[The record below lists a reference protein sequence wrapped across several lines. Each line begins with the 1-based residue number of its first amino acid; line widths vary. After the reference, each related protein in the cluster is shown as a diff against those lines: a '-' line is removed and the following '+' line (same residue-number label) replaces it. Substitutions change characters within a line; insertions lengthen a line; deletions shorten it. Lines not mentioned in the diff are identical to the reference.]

1 METGSITQYVD
12 VAQLVLYLFW
22 VFFFALVA
30 YLTIE
35 GKREGFPLESS
46 DLRGG
51 KGRQEIGLLPIPS
64 PKVFRTKFMGD
75 FTAPHSR
82 DIIGEPIAGQPI
94 NKFPGAPIEPTGDEP
109 MNDNIGPGSYTNRT
123 DVPDLTVMGD
133 FKIVPLRVTE
143 GFSIDKDDIDPR
155 GLEVKGFDKVS
166 GGSCT
171 DVWVDRSE
179 DIIRYL
185 ELKTKTGKTVLLPF
199 NFCKIKKDFIS
210 VESILGAQFEKVPTL
225 KNQNTISLLEE
236 EKVMAFY
243 GAGTLMAYPKRREP
257 IV

>member
-22 VFFFALVA
+22 AFFFALVA

-51 KGRQEIGLLPIPS
+51 KGREETGLLPIPS
-64 PKVFRTKFMGD
+64 PKVFRTKYMGD
-75 FTAPHSR
+75 FTAPHDR
-82 DIIGEPIAGQPI
+82 DVIGEAIAGQPI
-94 NKFPGAPIEPTGDEP
+94 NKFPGAPIEPTGDKP

-123 DVPDLTVMGD
+123 DVPDLTVKGD
-133 FKIVPLRVTE
+133 FKIVPLRVAE
-143 GFSIDKDDIDPR
+143 GFSIDKDDVDPR
-155 GLEVKGFDKVS
+155 GLEVTGFDKES

-199 NFCKIKKDFIS
+199 NFCNIRKDFIS
-210 VESILGAQFEKVPTL
+210 VESILGAQFENVPIL
-225 KNQNTISLLEE
+225 KNQNTITLFEE

-243 GAGTLMAYPKRREP
+243 GAGTLMAYPKRRES